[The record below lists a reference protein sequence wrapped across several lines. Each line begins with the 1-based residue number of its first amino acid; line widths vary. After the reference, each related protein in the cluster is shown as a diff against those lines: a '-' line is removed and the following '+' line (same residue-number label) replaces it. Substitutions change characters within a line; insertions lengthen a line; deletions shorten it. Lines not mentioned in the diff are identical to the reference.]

1 MLQLYVHYF
10 HSTKDFFSFTRT
22 HRQIF
27 KQFLTNRVLT
37 NPFQRRFFKSNDLYE
52 LFSLDDI
59 GPMQSTETGAIFAGT
74 GSEIR
79 MRGKKKKSQP
89 QSNVPCHTAPDGD
102 VVALGHRGRVDKPLP
117 LDKRDTGKKNLKMK
131 DSSNEPLK
139 ERKKLMKNKKKKK
152 CRRKSIEIDGG
163 KVENV
168 EKVEIYKKEEEDED
182 KDKKKQNGKSK
193 TSEDDVLMSLFR
205 SSGIH
210 SALKHD
216 KIEQSGNPDY
226 VLVEKEAERVA
237 KQAITALRQSR
248 TQCRA
253 NGYSV
258 PTWTGRTEESS
269 SVPAP
274 LNRKRFGR
282 RNDNEGASANVARK
296 RFGRQTNDDETNNPT
311 APKIKKEEPAQSEC
325 SNDGLDLD
333 SESID
338 VSSSSLLA
346 RMRSRNAVV
355 VSAGATTSE
364 NSPQTVEGRLLKD
377 IELFV
382 KSRPENTAS
391 SNQLTDRFKD
401 DLKPGQ
407 NALFKELLKQLCSLR
422 KDNGTGYW
430 KLKDEFL

>member
-1 MLQLYVHYF
+1 
-10 HSTKDFFSFTRT
+10 
-22 HRQIF
+22 
-27 KQFLTNRVLT
+27 
-37 NPFQRRFFKSNDLYE
+37 
-52 LFSLDDI
+52 
-59 GPMQSTETGAIFAGT
+59 MQSTETGAIFAGT

-79 MRGKKKKSQP
+79 MRSSKKKKITPP
-89 QSNVPCHTAPDGD
+89 QNGASCHPPADSD
-102 VVALGHRGRVDKPLP
+102 VIALGNRGKLDTQSPLG
-117 LDKRDTGKKNLKMK
+117 KRDTSGKTNT
-131 DSSNEPLK
+131 DNSSSKIFKE
-139 ERKKLMKNKKKKK
+139 ERKKLKIKNKKKK
-152 CRRKSIEIDGG
+152 RRKSVEIDGG

-168 EKVEIYKKEEEDED
+168 EKIEAYKKEDENEDEEDEGD
-182 KDKKKQNGKSK
+182 KEKQNGKSK

-248 TQCRA
+248 TKCRA

-258 PTWTGRTEESS
+258 PTWTGRTDESS
-269 SVPAP
+269 SSQAA

-282 RNDNEGASANVARK
+282 QTNKEGASDPVARK
-296 RFGRQTNDDETNNPT
+296 RFGRQSKDDETNPT
-311 APKIKKEEPAQSEC
+311 EPKIKKEKPEC
-325 SNDGLDLD
+325 PNNGFDLD

-355 VSAGATTSE
+355 NNAGSTSSE
-364 NSPQTVEGRLLKD
+364 NVPQTAEGRLLKD

-382 KSRPENTAS
+382 KSRPDNTAS
-391 SNQLTDRFKD
+391 SNELTDQFKD

-407 NALFKELLKQLCSLR
+407 NALFKELLKQLCILR
-422 KDNGTGYW
+422 KENGTGYW
-430 KLKDEFL
+430 KLKKEFL